1 MASYRPFGMIRSGI
15 WQSERFMSVASNDAR
30 LAYFWMHTS
39 YKTCA
44 GVLRIG
50 PYHLLAEV
58 DFVQDIARA
67 EEIFNELEAAGLI
80 VVLHPFVVITKFL
93 EANPVTSW
101 RHAVGAISD
110 ILELPEGE
118 LKDALLD
125 EVLRHEGTRKLVAWR
140 DKNGEPHPLVHV
152 INAHL
157 IEQNGN
163 QFEDLPNPSQTHSD
177 VFGMGTSKKENEKQ
191 KEELRTHN
199 GATSGKN
206 HKGMETSHEATE
218 AHPPGPLPETV
229 RLAKKMSGG

>member
-80 VVLHPFVVITKFL
+80 VVLHPF
-93 EANPVTSW
+93 
-101 RHAVGAISD
+101 
-110 ILELPEGE
+110 
-118 LKDALLD
+118 
-125 EVLRHEGTRKLVAWR
+125 
-140 DKNGEPHPLVHV
+140 EPPRFYRRPLSS
-152 INAHL
+152 
-157 IEQNGN
+157 
-163 QFEDLPNPSQTHSD
+163 SQ
-177 VFGMGTSKKENEKQ
+177 
-191 KEELRTHN
+191 
-199 GATSGKN
+199 ATLSS
-206 HKGMETSHEATE
+206 MFMFA
-218 AHPPGPLPETV
+218 
-229 RLAKKMSGG
+229 